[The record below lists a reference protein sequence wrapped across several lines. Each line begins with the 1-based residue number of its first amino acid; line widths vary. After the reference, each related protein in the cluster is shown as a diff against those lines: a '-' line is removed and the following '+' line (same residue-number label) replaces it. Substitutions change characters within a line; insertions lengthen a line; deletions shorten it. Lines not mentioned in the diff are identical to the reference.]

1 MKRIPTAVF
10 LAMAIVLA
18 FTVSGFCEEG
28 VTDTEI
34 HIGQWG
40 PQTGPAAPWGAVAR
54 GTDAY
59 FKMINENGGI
69 HGRQLILHYFD
80 DAYNPAKTKAGVKQ
94 LQEQTGMFAW
104 VSGVGT
110 APGLAVK
117 DYLMEQKIPWIGPS
131 TGSRHWVE
139 PPQKYLF
146 NVYPLYLGDAQVLVD
161 YAVNQMGKKKI
172 AIIYQND
179 DYGKQGL
186 EGAEYQLGKL
196 DMKLV
201 EAVPVAVADTD
212 MKPHIMKLK
221 NSDADAVLL
230 FVTPGTVARLIG
242 TGKAMQFEPQWLST
256 TTCGDFPLMMA
267 ITKGLYEG
275 VISASFGMGA
285 VKGNIG
291 EVQGIMAPELDL
303 MKKYKTEAY
312 EKYAAEDERWGYTFC
327 AGIGLAE
334 PLVEALRRCGRDLT
348 REKLVS
354 ELEGLE
360 NFKGIMG
367 DITYQPFDPE
377 NPICRIGQQE
387 IYLQQCTA
395 DGRSKILTD
404 WQKTVYIPKNE

>member
-1 MKRIPTAVF
+1 MSKRCKAILSTNKIKGGTMKQSIWIIF
-10 LAMAIVLA
+10 LVMTIVA
-18 FTVSGFCEEG
+18 AAAGTGVCEEG

-59 FKMINENGGI
+59 FKMINANGGI
-69 HGRQLILHYFD
+69 HGRKLVHHFFD

-117 DYLMEQKIPWIGPS
+117 DYLMERKIPWIGPS

-146 NVYPLYLGDAQVLVD
+146 NVYPLYLGDAQVLTD
-161 YAVNQMGKKKI
+161 YAVNELGKKKI
-172 AIIYQND
+172 AIAYQND

-186 EGAEYQLGKL
+186 EGARFTLEKNG
-196 DMKLV
+196 MELV
-201 EAVPVAVADTD
+201 ETTPVAVTDKD

-221 NSDADAVLL
+221 KSDADAVLL
-230 FVTPGTVARLIG
+230 FVTPGAVARLIG
-242 TGKAMQFEPQWLST
+242 TGKAMQFNPQWLST
-256 TTCGDFPLMMA
+256 TTCGDFPLMMS

-285 VKGNIG
+285 I
-291 EVQGIMAPELDL
+291 
-303 MKKYKTEAY
+303 
-312 EKYAAEDERWGYTFC
+312 
-327 AGIGLAE
+327 
-334 PLVEALRRCGRDLT
+334 
-348 REKLVS
+348 
-354 ELEGLE
+354 
-360 NFKGIMG
+360 
-367 DITYQPFDPE
+367 
-377 NPICRIGQQE
+377 
-387 IYLQQCTA
+387 
-395 DGRSKILTD
+395 
-404 WQKTVYIPKNE
+404 